1 MSKSL
6 RIVFAGTPE
15 FAASHLQAILQQG
28 IHEVIGVYSQPD
40 RPAGRGQKLVAS
52 PVKQLAL
59 AHNIPVFQPLTLRD
73 AAAQAEL
80 AELKPDLMVVVAYGL
95 ILPQAVLDMPRL
107 GCINSHASLLPRWR
121 GAAPI
126 QRAIEAGDDVTGV
139 TVMQM
144 EAGLDTGPMLHKVS
158 TPITAQDTGGSLHD
172 RLAELGSAA
181 VLEVLQQLAE
191 GTMQAEKQDDS
202 LANYAHKLSKAEAK
216 LNWQQSA
223 IKLDQQIRA
232 FNPWPVSHSQLN
244 GQVIK
249 VHAAEPVLENNTSAA
264 PGTILAAEREGL
276 VVACGEGALRL
287 TRIQLPNARAMSVA
301 DVLNS
306 KQELFPVGAVF
317 DL

>member
-223 IKLDQQIRA
+223 TELDQQIRA

-249 VHAAEPVLENNTSAA
+249 VHAAEPILENNTSAA
-264 PGTILAAEREGL
+264 LGTILAAEREGL

>member
-52 PVKQLAL
+52 PIKQLAL

-181 VLEVLQQLAE
+181 VLEVLQQLAA
-191 GTMQAEKQDDS
+191 GTAQAEKQDDS
-202 LANYAHKLSKAEAK
+202 LANYAHKLSKAQAK
-216 LNWQQSA
+216 LNWQQSSTE
-223 IKLDQQIRA
+223 LDQQIRA